1 MNKIEFGD
9 CREIMK
15 RWINEGVKVQTC
27 ITSPPYYGLRDYGTA
42 TWEGGD
48 INCDHEGIKLG
59 NNRNFLNED
68 GRKGNNNSLSSGD
81 CIKCGAKRVDS
92 QIGLEQTPKEY
103 IENMVNVFNH
113 VKELLADD
121 GTLWVNIGDSYS
133 SGGRTSTT
141 NQSLR
146 GNTEYGVTR
155 PPVIQGIKPKD
166 LIGIPWMLAFA
177 LREAG
182 WYLRQD
188 IIWHKPNPMPE
199 SVTDRCTKSHEYI
212 FLLSKS
218 DKYYFDH
225 VAIKEQGVTPAGT
238 KGAKGSVERQNQF
251 GVNARPPEY
260 KIYDGMRNKRDVWS
274 VNVRPYKGAH
284 FATYPTALIE
294 PCILAGSRK
303 NDIVFDPFMGSGTT
317 AQVAL
322 KHGRQYLGCELNK
335 EYEKLQQERINHGQG
350 QLS

>member
-15 RWINEGVKVQTC
+15 RWIDEGVKIQTC
-27 ITSPPYYGLRDYGTA
+27 ITSPPYFGLRDYGTA

-48 INCDHEGIKLG
+48 VNCDHKEYLGGHGEASKLQTK
-59 NNRNFLNED
+59 N
-68 GRKGNNNSLSSGD
+68 KGTQQYNYRD
-81 CIKCGAKRVDS
+81 ICKKCGAKRIDN

-103 IENMVNVFNH
+103 IENMVDVFNH
-113 VKELLADD
+113 VKELLSDD

-218 DKYYFDH
+218 PQYYFDH

-284 FATYPTALIE
+284 FATYPTAPIE
-294 PCILAGSRK
+294 PCIKAGSRI

-317 AQVAL
+317 AQVAKQL
-322 KHGRQYLGCELNK
+322 GRQYLGCELNK
-335 EYEKLQQERINHGQG
+335 EYEKLQQERIGNG
-350 QLS
+350 

>member
-15 RWINEGVKVQTC
+15 RWIDEGVKVQTC
-27 ITSPPYYGLRDYGTA
+27 VTSPPYFGLRDYGV
-42 TWEGGD
+42 
-48 INCDHEGIKLG
+48 
-59 NNRNFLNED
+59 D
-68 GRKGNNNSLSSGD
+68 G
-81 CIKCGAKRVDS
+81 
-92 QIGLEQTPKEY
+92 QIGLEQNPKEY
-103 IENMVNVFNH
+103 IENMVDVFNH

-121 GTLWVNIGDSYS
+121 GTLWVNIGDSYCMS
-133 SGGRTSTT
+133 SMRGKNSAFKSID
-141 NQSLR
+141 QSK
-146 GNTEYGVTR
+146 
-155 PPVIQGIKPKD
+155 QGIVHINRNIPNGMKAKD
-166 LIGIPWMLAFA
+166 LMGIPWMLAFA

-218 DKYYFDH
+218 QQYYFDH

-294 PCILAGSRK
+294 PCIKAGSRV

-317 AQVAL
+317 AQVAKQL
-322 KHGRQYLGCELNK
+322 GRQYLGCELNP
-335 EYEKLQQERINHGQG
+335 EYEKLQQERISNG
-350 QLS
+350 